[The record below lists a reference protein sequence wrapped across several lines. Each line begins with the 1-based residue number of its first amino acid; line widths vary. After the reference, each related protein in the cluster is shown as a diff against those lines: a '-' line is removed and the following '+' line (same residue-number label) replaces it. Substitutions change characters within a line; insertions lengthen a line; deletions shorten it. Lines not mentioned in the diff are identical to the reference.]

1 MKSIVITNCN
11 IAIKRQPFYFNIMS
25 SLTINNYNND
35 KYDCVSD
42 ITDSLIN
49 ITCYNKNETNNNL
62 LDIADSNLEFT
73 CKFESTEF
81 YVEFISM
88 IKYYQRLSKLQKD
101 IVKLVL
107 IEYIEL
113 NKIQIVTKDN
123 VTQDIDVKY
132 DLLLLLVDN
141 ELTNVNRNYINKKS
155 KYNKSGLTL
164 DICRDLYLGV
174 GLM

>member
-1 MKSIVITNCN
+1 MKSIVITKCN
-11 IAIKRQPFYFNIMS
+11 TAIKRQPFYFNIMS
-25 SLTINNYNND
+25 SLIINEYNND

-42 ITDSLIN
+42 ITDSLVN
-49 ITCYNKNETNNNL
+49 ITCYNKNDINNNL

-73 CKFESTEF
+73 CKFESIEF

-101 IVKLVL
+101 IVRLVL

-113 NKIQIVTKDN
+113 NKIQIVTNDN
-123 VTQDIDVKY
+123 LENIDVKY

-141 ELTNVNRNYINKKS
+141 ELTNVNRNYINKRS

>member
-1 MKSIVITNCN
+1 
-11 IAIKRQPFYFNIMS
+11 
-25 SLTINNYNND
+25 
-35 KYDCVSD
+35 
-42 ITDSLIN
+42 
-49 ITCYNKNETNNNL
+49 
-62 LDIADSNLEFT
+62 
-73 CKFESTEF
+73 
-81 YVEFISM
+81 M

-101 IVKLVL
+101 IVRLVL

-113 NKIQIVTKDN
+113 NKIIIVTNDN
-123 VTQDIDVKY
+123 LENIDVKY

-141 ELTNVNRNYINKKS
+141 ELTNVNRTYINKKS